1 MEIDPERL
9 KQMEEFLARA
19 ERRQFDTQDYQIAKS
34 LAEWYQ
40 PYMAELKKEHPSR
53 ARLVQLME
61 SLEKKLASLDRRN
74 TASDPPRDAS
84 GH

>member
-1 MEIDPERL
+1 MEINPERL

-19 ERRQFDTQDYQIAKS
+19 DRRQFDTQDYQIAKS
-34 LAEWYQ
+34 LAEWYG

-53 ARLVQLME
+53 ARLEQLRDI
-61 SLEKKLASLDRRN
+61 LEKKLASIDRQN
-74 TASDPPRDAS
+74 AASDRPRGAS